1 MVQVRDNSESDDAGD
16 AGSERVV
23 APRLDQASLSRA
35 HVTLCMVESE
45 LRKAGRTEAADGL
58 AYEERP
64 AQGYWKVTV
73 AGREAL
79 RLDDLARTAS

>member
-1 MVQVRDNSESDDAGD
+1 MRRLTDEERIALREVGPPGEGPVSDATFDECVRMGWGYWE
-16 AGSERVV
+16 
-23 APRLDQASLSRA
+23 PPPI
-35 HVTLCMVESE
+35 
-45 LRKAGRTEAADGL
+45 
-58 AYEERP
+58 EERP